1 MVTLLP
7 VTVTYISL
15 LLSLEHLQSVKI
27 TLSNISVMKF
37 KIIFKY
43 TFKLLCLAFVIERST
58 QCFIRFSEKP
68 QAVEIKMSDGL
79 NEILPH
85 FQVCPENQYNHTV
98 FENCGL
104 EL

>member
-7 VTVTYISL
+7 VTVNSISL

-43 TFKLLCLAFVIERST
+43 TFKLLCLVFVIERST